1 MLVEFVTSPAG
12 PLLSTGFHFKAD
24 SIIDTG
30 NAESIQV
37 CLSTVD
43 LVYSERDYSE
53 YPLIVNGFLRTDR

>member
-37 CLSTVD
+37 CRSISYQILVIFNFMCLSFS
-43 LVYSERDYSE
+43 LIYS
-53 YPLIVNGFLRTDR
+53 